1 MSMRKVI
8 FAAIIL
14 MSCFGTCFG
23 QAIKPDTLTIYGTF
37 PVYGREAEWMEDQLN
52 IWKPNLAE
60 IRVVNDCEMARKGVV
75 VLEGHDV
82 RFNHGEKPTSFG
94 DHLTFRMYVKCMP
107 DSCRFIIS
115 NINVYCNHKPM
126 RYIVGLSTCDDHLNR
141 SNAWLRKNQVLA
153 DSARVYSLS
162 LFHELK
168 ESLEQHLNRPLEV
181 RMRRIK

>member
-14 MSCFGTCFG
+14 LSCVGTCFG

>member
-1 MSMRKVI
+1 MRKVI

-14 MSCFGTCFG
+14 LSCVGTCFG

-37 PVYGREAEWMEDQLN
+37 PVYGREAEWMKDQLN

-82 RFNHGEKPTSFG
+82 RFNHVEKPTSFG